1 MLEEIKELI
10 IEQLDVESGEITLES
25 KFVEDLGAD
34 SLDLMELASS
44 LEEEYGVSID
54 KEELKKIV
62 KVGDIVELIK
72 IKKG

>member
-10 IEQLDVESGEITLES
+10 IEQLDVEREEITLES

-34 SLDLMELASS
+34 SLDLMERASS
-44 LEEEYGVSID
+44 VEEKYEVTID

>member
-34 SLDLMELASS
+34 SLDLMERASS
-44 LEEEYGVSID
+44 VEEKYEVTID

>member
-10 IEQLDVESGEITLES
+10 IEQLDVESGEITL
-25 KFVEDLGAD
+25 GAD

-44 LEEEYGVSID
+44 FEEKYEVTID

>member
-10 IEQLDVESGEITLES
+10 IEQLDVEREEITLDS

-34 SLDLMELASS
+34 SLDLMELAST
-44 LEEEYGVSID
+44 LEGKYEVTID

>member
-1 MLEEIKELI
+1 M
-10 IEQLDVESGEITLES
+10 IEEITLDS
-25 KFVEDLGAD
+25 RFVEDLGAD

-62 KVGDIVELIK
+62 KVGDVVELITD
-72 IKKG
+72 KKG

>member
-44 LEEEYGVSID
+44 FEEKYEVTID
-54 KEELKKIV
+54 K
-62 KVGDIVELIK
+62 
-72 IKKG
+72 

>member
-10 IEQLDVESGEITLES
+10 IEQLDVERGEITLES

-44 LEEEYGVSID
+44 FEEKYEVTID

>member
-1 MLEEIKELI
+1 MIEEIRELI
-10 IEQLDVESGEITLES
+10 LEQLDVEREKITLDS
-25 KFVEDLGAD
+25 RFVEDLGAD

-62 KVGDIVELIK
+62 KVGDVVELITD
-72 IKKG
+72 KKG

>member
-10 IEQLDVESGEITLES
+10 IEQLDVEREKITLES

-34 SLDLMELASS
+34 SLDLMELASNF
-44 LEEEYGVSID
+44 EEKYEVTID
-54 KEELKKIV
+54 KEELKNIV